1 MNLNIYHPR
10 PMDRQPSFDVVTLN
24 VRGLRD
30 YKKRKKI
37 FQYLKK
43 QTKSKGMVFL
53 QETHTCIKK
62 KAHYKNMWRG
72 TMKFSHGT
80 TDSRGVL
87 IAFRESLN
95 FKILNNYR
103 DTDGR
108 TLVLKCIMEDS
119 PYLLINFYNAN
130 RQNEQLKALQH
141 LNEIIYG
148 IELESDTRFIF
159 GGDFNI
165 IYDIK
170 LDADGGSPSQILPS
184 ISKL

>member
-1 MNLNIYHPR
+1 MNLIYHPR

-30 YKKRKKI
+30 YTKRKKI
-37 FQYLKK
+37 SQYLKK
-43 QTKSKGMVFL
+43 QTTSKGIVFL

-62 KAHYKNMWRG
+62 AAQHKNMWRG
-72 TMKFSHGT
+72 TMRFSHGI

-87 IAFRESLN
+87 IDFRESLN
-95 FKILNNYR
+95 FKILNDYR

-108 TLVLKCIMEDS
+108 ILVLKCIIEDS

-130 RQNEQLKALQH
+130 RQNEQLKALQN
-141 LNEIIYG
+141 LNNIISG

-165 IYDIK
+165 VYDVK
-170 LDADGGSPSQILPS
+170 LDADGGSP
-184 ISKL
+184 